1 MDKGSGTSTTRWGAA
16 LGAVV
21 ISGGVLLAG
30 APVAMA
36 QETGSVRVVHGI
48 PVQPVDVY
56 VDGERA
62 LDDFEPGT
70 VAGPV
75 DLPAGAREVA
85 VFPADAPDNSG
96 EALLQGSAEVTGG
109 ASATLVAHLD
119 AQGSPTL
126 TPFEDDGS
134 PVAAGQARLV
144 VRHTAAAPAVDV
156 LVGGRPVVE
165 GVTNPQEQA
174 LETAA
179 GPVSASVAA
188 AGTTEPVIGPAEL
201 PLAEGTATFVHAI
214 GSLEEGTLDL
224 VSFTVEG
231 LHSAPTGVPSGA
243 PSGAPYDPASTTMA
257 TGVGVAGLLGALALG
272 AGLLRRR
279 GARS

>member
-1 MDKGSGTSTTRWGAA
+1 MDEGSGTSTTRWGAA

-48 PVQPVDVY
+48 PGQPVDVY

-96 EALLQGSAEVTGG
+96 EALLQGSADVAGG
-109 ASATLVAHLD
+109 ASATLVARLD

-156 LVGGRPVVE
+156 LAGGQPVVE
-165 GVTNPQEQA
+165 GVTNPQEQRWKQ
-174 LETAA
+174 L
-179 GPVSASVAA
+179 
-188 AGTTEPVIGPAEL
+188 
-201 PLAEGTATFVHAI
+201 LARC
-214 GSLEEGTLDL
+214 
-224 VSFTVEG
+224 
-231 LHSAPTGVPSGA
+231 
-243 PSGAPYDPASTTMA
+243 
-257 TGVGVAGLLGALALG
+257 
-272 AGLLRRR
+272 RRR
-279 GARS
+279 SLRPAPRNRSSARRNFRWPKGPRPSSMRSARSRRAHSTW